1 MILPD
6 PPQRSL
12 RLRVDRDALA
22 SKLASV
28 GSAFGIG
35 ATAGAAV
42 KANAYGLGVD
52 AVVPAL
58 RDAGARQFF
67 LAHWSEVPAVLAHV
81 PGSAIALLHGV
92 RNAEEAGYA
101 RATGVLPVIN
111 SLQQAQVWNASG
123 GGACHVMVDSG
134 INRLGLAPSELSDP
148 AVQAL
153 EVDTLLSHLASADE
167 DSPQNARQ
175 LATYRA
181 AAGQVQAKRLSLA
194 NSAGIMLGADYHFDL
209 TRPGLALYG
218 GIPHPALAGEIA
230 QVAFPQAAVIQLR
243 ELSPGDA
250 VGYNATWLATRPTR
264 AATVSIGYA
273 DGLLRQLGPGCALQ
287 HGCSMLPV
295 IGRVSMDMIVVDAE
309 ESGIKEGDFL
319 DLPFDLHSVSQR
331 SGLSQ
336 YELLTVLGQRFARS

>member
-12 RLRVDRDALA
+12 RLRVDKDALA
-22 SKLASV
+22 SNWRALDRLSGNAS
-28 GSAFGIG
+28 
-35 ATAGAAV
+35 AGAAV

-81 PGSAIALLHGV
+81 PGDAIALLHGV
-92 RNAEEAGYA
+92 RNGAEAGYA
-101 RATGVLPVIN
+101 RATGVRPVIN

-123 GGACHVMVDSG
+123 GGTCHLMVDSG
-134 INRLGLAPSELSDP
+134 INRLGLAPGELSDP
-148 AVQAL
+148 VVQAL

-175 LATYRA
+175 LATFRD
-181 AAGQVQAKRLSLA
+181 AAGLVKARRLSLA

-209 TRPGLALYG
+209 TRPGIALYG
-218 GIPHPALAGEIA
+218 GIPNPSLAGKIG

-243 ELSPGDA
+243 NLSPGDA
-250 VGYNATWLATRPTR
+250 VGYNATWTANHPIR

-273 DGLLRQLGPGCALQ
+273 DGLLRQMGPGCALQ
-287 HGCSMLPV
+287 HGCSMFPV
-295 IGRVSMDMIVVDAE
+295 IGRVSMDMIVVDAG

-319 DLPFDLHSVSQR
+319 DLPFDLQSVSQR

-336 YELLTVLGQRFARS
+336 YELLTVLGQRFARN